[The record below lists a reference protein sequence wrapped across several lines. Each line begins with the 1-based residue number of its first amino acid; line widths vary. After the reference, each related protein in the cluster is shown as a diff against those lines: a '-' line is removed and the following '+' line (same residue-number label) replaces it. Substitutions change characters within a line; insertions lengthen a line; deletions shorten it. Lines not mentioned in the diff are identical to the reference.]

1 MIKASS
7 EKRDRVGEQILKSAY
22 SENRPMLD
30 DFISTGYLDWNHET
44 DLIERKIRDLM
55 IEKGDP
61 ADLLD
66 LNRKKHEAIIGGP
79 VQVGLRDDFPAD
91 LGLDADGFYCK
102 GYLLPTNFHARKII
116 ENVEAGFT
124 GYGASISAYAAPGD
138 VRNNVIKS
146 LRLRKIAIQPRLD
159 SINTDTWVEMAKSQ
173 DATLLCDIEKSTA
186 YPTVTDGAD
195 SELDS
200 RLDAMRSTLES
211 IRRGQRAQTTLL
223 LSIPKVAEAI
233 TDEIRAAIK
242 KREVNMS
249 SEEIRQYLIGLYFFD
264 AAQATQLADL
274 ILMKHGAPK

>member
-30 DFISTGYLDWNHET
+30 EFLTTGYLDWNHET

-55 IEKGDP
+55 VAKGDP
-61 ADLLD
+61 AELLE

-79 VQVGLRDDFPAD
+79 VQVGLRDDFPTD
-91 LGLDADGFYCK
+91 LGLEDDGFYCK
-102 GYLLPTNFHARKII
+102 GYLLPTNYHGRKII

-173 DATLLCDIEKSTA
+173 DATLLCDIEKSTQYA
-186 YPTVTDGAD
+186 TDVSE
-195 SELDS
+195 SELEA
-200 RLDAMRSTLES
+200 RLDSMRSALES
-211 IRRGQRAQTTLL
+211 IRRGQKAQTTLL

-264 AAQATQLADL
+264 SAQATQLADL
-274 ILMKHGAPK
+274 ILMKHGAGKS